1 MKSHLFVLSSEP
13 RQTSLARVA
22 AIVFA
27 AVTTLMLCAPLA
39 TAQPK
44 APGVVPGEQRI
55 VAPASTDPFVVRRN
69 ANAQANAE
77 YRASKQMS
85 KRDKRAAVADAQAH
99 YTEEVTNARINRKAD
114 RDAAN
119 NTLKATE
126 LDQPDVP
133 RRSH

>member
-1 MKSHLFVLSSEP
+1 MTPHLFVSSSKARRTP
-13 RQTSLARVA
+13 LAPVA
-22 AIVFA
+22 AMVIAFW
-27 AVTTLMLCAPLA
+27 APFA
-39 TAQPK
+39 TAQSD
-44 APGVVPGEQRI
+44 APGRMSREHRI
-55 VAPASTDPFVVRRN
+55 VAPANTDPFVVRRN
-69 ANAQANAE
+69 ANAKANAE

-99 YTEEVTNARINRKAD
+99 YKEEVTNARINRKAD

-126 LDQPDVP
+126 LDQPDTP